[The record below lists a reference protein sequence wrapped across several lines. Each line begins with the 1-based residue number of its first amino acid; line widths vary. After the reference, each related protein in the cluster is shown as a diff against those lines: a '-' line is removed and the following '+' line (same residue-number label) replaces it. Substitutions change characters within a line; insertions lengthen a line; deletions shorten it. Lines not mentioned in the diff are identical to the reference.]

1 MAPVATLAL
10 VFALVLAA
18 ACSGGAGD
26 KALVTPVPPSPDTQA
41 LQSATVDPSGRPPP
55 ITINI
60 TMTTDGL
67 SFSPHQVHG
76 NMGDQVV
83 VTLVGSAEQHSFTI
97 DALGVNEVLMPN
109 ATRTI
114 RFTAPPTDI
123 APFYCRFHGSERS
136 GMHGLLILH

>member
-1 MAPVATLAL
+1 MAPVGTLAL

-18 ACSGGAGD
+18 ACSGGNGGNVPETQVQPIAGTQE
-26 KALVTPVPPSPDTQA
+26 LPP
-41 LQSATVDPSGRPPP
+41 ATVDPSGRPPP
-55 ITINI
+55 TTINI
-60 TMTTDGL
+60 TVATDGL

-76 NMGDQVV
+76 NMGDQLV

-97 DALGVNEVLMPN
+97 DALGLNEDLMPN

-114 RFTAPPTDI
+114 RFTAPPTEI

-136 GMHGLLILH
+136 GMHGLLVLH

>member
-1 MAPVATLAL
+1 MAPVAWLAL
-10 VFALVLAA
+10 LSALLLAA
-18 ACSGGAGD
+18 ACSGGDGGNGPETPIPPTA
-26 KALVTPVPPSPDTQA
+26 VTQQLPA
-41 LQSATVDPSGRPPP
+41 ATVDPSGRPPP
-55 ITINI
+55 TSINI
-60 TMTTDGL
+60 TMATDGL

-83 VTLVGSAEQHSFTI
+83 VTLRGSAEQHSFTI

-114 RFTAPPTDI
+114 RFTAPPTAI
-123 APFYCRFHGSERS
+123 APFYCRFHGSETS

>member
-1 MAPVATLAL
+1 MAPVAWLAL
-10 VFALVLAA
+10 LFALLLAA
-18 ACSGGAGD
+18 ACSGGQGDNAPETPIPPPAG
-26 KALVTPVPPSPDTQA
+26 TQELPA
-41 LQSATVDPSGRPPP
+41 ATVDPSGRPPP
-55 ITINI
+55 TTINI

-97 DALGVNEVLMPN
+97 DALGVNEVVTPN
-109 ATRTI
+109 TTRTI
-114 RFTAPPTDI
+114 RFTAPPTEM
-123 APFYCRFHGSERS
+123 APFYCRFHGSETS